1 MRDILE
7 RAAQSV
13 AARKKQQEEAR
24 AKLVQAPSSSGFKNA
39 VQDALQ
45 RKQEAQARAEALR
58 QLVGQSTRKPAAQ
71 TVSPMERRMA
81 AAIERE
87 GSLPDGT
94 RWLNQGDKAVIVRD
108 FAHKP
113 IAGVESAPRA
123 NAGMNA
129 ERDYRAAVAR
139 ANEAFVAPVDKYGT
153 TYGSMH
159 DTYMKGKDAVERG
172 ETDPEYAA
180 YHARMGEMLAEGDR
194 IHEEAEALRPEWMQ
208 DETLRAA
215 YEGGAQTT
223 TGGWDKRNYY
233 DEIPGMTQ
241 QIFDDYNKA
250 SAQRDQLAA
259 QIQQLEAA
267 GMGNTPNLAKMRE
280 QLAGMDEQLT
290 QMGYTKLDWGED
302 FLSVL
307 ENGRQNGWN
316 NADSELLQTVLNPD
330 AAIQRA
336 AETHAGTGQIPIS
349 KEADRASWMNEK
361 ERNRFLY
368 LWQTKGE
375 EAATEYFNSLEHTLT
390 QRKATGLQQRAYD
403 TANSSAL
410 GAVGMTALD
419 ILATPV
425 KGLGTL
431 STGINAL
438 LGKKSDPYGDAFLLN
453 HMGSGAVAGAKDLA
467 VSPFLGEG
475 GKETLA
481 SKIAGIGFDALQSG
495 ANSLGNAVV
504 YGPLGLVGM
513 GLASSGDTTVDSLIR
528 SGGKSGISALN
539 GIITGAGEIL
549 TEAIPMDMIGNM
561 LAGKTKGIGSVLLHS
576 LTDAPGEMLSTIIG
590 EVSDRSVMG
599 AYSGYQQAINSGV
612 SPETAT
618 KEFWNEVAYSGLLG
632 WLSAA
637 GSGVTAQTIGK
648 ITQPRQ
654 QEAPSRLQQ
663 GIDRF
668 RARQDAPVAAQNGQQ
683 PPSAQTGEETGGSA
697 ADRLK
702 TAAQAV
708 AEGEQKAAEE
718 AKPVQFAQSAE
729 GADSTSGKR
738 FAQPMAAQTV
748 DGDSVQVLG
757 IEQDTDGKPYL
768 RIVDENGERTEPIEA
783 VAFEDDTVQD
793 LLTADGVRG
802 LGGEA
807 LTKYLADYDGSVP
820 VEAYAEAYGY
830 VYRRGAANATFADA
844 TGNVTRE
851 ILPESAQIDAY
862 TAGLSKYHLAAGA
875 NPAAQQTTQPA
886 AQQNA
891 QPAVKGGVVRSFTEA
906 GWRSMSRE
914 QRRAATMQIE
924 LMDAMGRRFGRQ
936 IKVVD
941 SLQTP
946 DGQSIN
952 GRYNMQTGEIEISLK
967 ADAGAYSY
975 VAMHELTH
983 AIKNEKGKAWATFS
997 GAVTDA
1003 LMEQGQDVDALI
1015 QYQMD
1020 KFGYDAETAMEEV
1033 VCNTAPAMLQNKEVL
1048 LDLYRKDRTL
1058 FERVR
1063 DWVKQMIADIQ
1074 QAGKTL
1080 AERSQSWAQMD
1091 ALAEYRDTAK
1101 QLLSMMDEIF
1111 QADGESVAEAPVG
1124 WTEGMIEQ
1132 EIVEGMTPSVMEAPV
1147 DAEGNAVRY
1156 SVSTYEQEMP
1166 KPMGV
1171 ARAKFLGFDT
1181 RSKKDGGS
1189 IARLGRNGKR
1199 TLMASGRDVT
1209 EHLIRSTMER
1219 KEIKEGMTQKQK
1231 DAVHDKINKT
1241 VKKVLGYMDDVSKW
1255 FKKNV
1260 GRYEYVNLAE
1270 VNDADIIIDRK
1281 TGQILFSCQVPNG
1294 EYKVNFD
1301 FTTVCRQ
1308 REAVQRFVDE
1318 LSREKGK
1325 HGSKLEDI
1333 SLTKDNIFKLNTMLK
1348 NAGYETACLGCFVE
1362 AKRYRIMSQ
1371 ANTIIEEWNAA
1382 VRALNPNAEYF
1393 GFASEDYNPSK
1404 DEIIKLDESMSKYT
1418 NKGSGAKT
1426 PTQRAQTLI
1435 KKVPEMQKLLRPSD
1449 IISREGRRAI
1459 REFNPQLES
1468 FLLSR
1473 FGNAGA
1479 KPAVG
1484 FMPYNSEI
1492 AALPETKKVDGKTYS
1507 YAEYLANMGGGRT
1520 NSFSDFVIT
1529 HALDYLQRTIDM
1541 AARGF
1546 TGQCYTKVLGRAM
1559 LYGMTGEKVNMSVM
1573 FDIDPDLHWSNAGL
1587 DADGNYIVADKA
1599 RADRM
1604 EAEGK
1609 ERTFTQSIPF
1619 AEAVA
1624 IEHDPRYAENC
1635 GIIGVGYSYNHIKK
1649 MIDDGDIPYIIPYH
1663 RSRMPDSVAKA
1674 NHTAHAT
1681 NYEAVQNT
1689 TKIVGYARVRNM
1701 GESNGV
1707 PSYATWPEG
1716 KKDSRKVKGMTFD
1729 FAEAMKR
1736 TGSATAAM
1744 QEWLKWMSDNQLTP
1758 VTESGEA
1765 GHGKFQLY
1773 ETLEKTKS
1781 PEKTADAYIRYCF
1794 EQGMAPVFFEFA
1806 GMDGYYKTLFDFSV
1820 KNLVTGETSL
1830 QKPMSFDF
1838 MDEMPV
1844 EEFIGEMEREMGEYR
1859 DYMKSRYGEGS
1870 DWAKIKQQ
1878 AYEEMQPQDGDDVWA
1893 NSMSDYDAD
1902 ANAAEVALGG
1912 VMQMTGSHM
1921 ITSAEADTV
1930 ARRAIAAV
1938 GSTVDMSELAEDI
1951 WDAFAIAGRM
1961 GSADL
1966 YAEMMPIAKRVLD
1979 NSARRD
1985 KAHASE
1991 TAELRKML
1999 KSVTVALTPAQK
2011 AMAAEISG
2019 SYVAYKR
2026 AARGLSMSL
2035 TRGTSLDT
2043 LYSRLTAYDAD
2054 AYPAGATDQQ
2064 KLEALLSASDSVQ
2077 TVYLTGMQ
2085 ENESIRWMADKMINS
2100 YYSLESV
2107 QRDVRPIVPEDVRKG
2122 TEAPTDFAMMLRMY
2136 RNAIGAYEKTSHAL
2150 FDEALHNVMERYGR
2164 KVSTGEPYDIAKET
2178 ATDEGKA
2185 LYRRVLSEQRKTWRL
2200 RMEEGQQRM
2209 TAVEQIKR
2217 QTADLVKRLEDPTDK
2232 KHVQDHLRRAV
2243 SAFLSGLDLG
2253 GKTKVARNLS
2263 ERIAVLATVMQN
2275 EARDSDS
2282 DIEYVFDPGMIEELQ
2297 ELARQI
2303 EELPSMAD
2311 MTIEQLQVLRMAVAH
2326 VHHVVVN
2333 ADMMLDETGKH
2344 RVSQLA
2350 AQTVADLA
2358 DRKDVKYRTGLN
2370 KKIHDMLSIG
2380 QLDSFHFFDL
2390 LGESGKKLFAGLR
2403 NGLDRRITHE
2413 ADAIEYANAAM
2424 DQLPKE
2430 QRKALQQELAKG
2442 KHAKRTTFQ
2451 VSGGEVELTRGQIM
2465 NLYLTSKRKAAQL
2478 HLYGTKENRGRSG
2491 IRFGEDSKAR
2501 SVAISSEDVQ
2511 RITDTLTAEEKQLAD
2526 TLQRYL
2532 ATECAKWGNET
2543 SRRLFGYSKYAEPDY
2558 WPMRVDSETVRR
2570 KSTEESEKSHGDNL
2584 YAIAHMGFTHKLTP
2598 RSFNALYMD
2607 DVFSVFS
2614 KHVAQVAAYNAFAP
2628 ASLDIGRWYNVM
2640 DDGGGGVRRSLEVKF
2655 GSAAKEYIPRL
2666 LVDLNGSGDRSY
2678 NPGLTDKMFGYAKSG
2693 AVGRNLRVIIQQP
2706 TAIMR
2711 AGDMMGYQHITAGML
2726 DPRKPGDRTKLKEA
2740 VELAAKYSPIA
2751 KLKQMGFFETN
2762 IGSGLKTKMFD
2773 DRTAIDKVK
2782 DEGMWLAGKMDE
2794 MTFGMLWRACE
2805 SETRKLHP
2813 ELTEGSEEFYRT
2825 VGKRLSDVIDY
2836 TQVVDSPLHR
2846 SQLMRSSH
2854 FGAKLATNFLAEP
2867 TKTYNMLVSN
2877 LRNYVANRKDPVAKK
2892 KFVRTLGVFTMT
2904 SVVTAMA
2911 QSLIDAI
2918 RSDEDE
2924 EWWRKFLTAFAGD
2937 YSKLG
2942 DKPLEKVVNAARQ
2955 ALLEGNVGGTM
2966 NVGNMIPYVKDV
2978 LSLMQGW
2985 DLKRTDMQSVEK
2997 LIQTGEQVYKLALG
3011 ENTTSGWGWAKS
3023 IASSVDAVTGL
3034 GIGNALRDGYAV
3046 TNLLFESF
3054 GAESPVNMKTEDATS
3069 TMAYDNLYKALT
3081 SGNEAD
3087 WRRLMSKMLAK
3098 GKSEKDIHSAM
3109 AERLAEDE
3117 RIVAAYGHKA
3127 TGNSREV
3134 DRIRREMIAELP
3146 GWMGEKR
3153 RTEIVDKA
3161 INSRAPKTTTTKPD
3175 GDLNSKLYTTTDI
3188 GVVLVGWAK
3197 GTHTKEDYDLIIS
3210 ELVGDSTAANP
3221 EKTVL
3226 TNAKSQAKA
3235 VYKAATAADRKRLGE
3250 IIKELFGLTDK
3261 DLEKWLDK

>member
-1 MRDILE
+1 MKDILE
-7 RAAQSV
+7 RAAQNV

-24 AKLVQAPSSSGFKNA
+24 AKLAQAPSSSGFKNA
-39 VQDALQ
+39 VQEALQ

-58 QLVGQSTRKPAAQ
+58 HLIGQKSQAAPSKPANLLG
-71 TVSPMERRMA
+71 RRMA

-87 GSLPDGT
+87 GRLPEGT
-94 RWLNQGDKAVIVRD
+94 RWLNQGDKAVVVRD

-113 IAGVESAPRA
+113 LAGVESAPRA

-129 ERDYRAAVAR
+129 EKDYLEAVGR
-139 ANEAFVAPVDKYGT
+139 ANEAFVAPVDRYGT

-159 DTYMKGKDAVERG
+159 DAYTKGKNAVERG

-194 IHEEAEALRPEWMQ
+194 LHEEAEALRPEWMQ

-215 YEGGAQTT
+215 YEGGAQATA
-223 TGGWDKRNYY
+223 GGWDKRNYY
-233 DEIPGMTQ
+233 DENPGMQ
-241 QIFDDYNKA
+241 RKLFDDYDKA
-250 SAQRDQLAA
+250 SAQREQLAA
-259 QIQQLEAA
+259 QIRQLEAA
-267 GMGNTPNLAKMRE
+267 GMGNTPNLSKMRE

-290 QMGYTKLDWGED
+290 QMEYTKMDWGED

-336 AETHAGTGQIPIS
+336 AETHAGTGQIPIP
-349 KEADRASWMNEK
+349 KEADRASWMNDR

-375 EAATEYFNSLEHTLT
+375 EAAAEYFDSLEYTLT

-403 TANSSAL
+403 TANSGAL

-438 LGKKSDPYGDAFLLN
+438 LGKKTDPYGDAFLAN

-495 ANSLGNAVV
+495 ANSLGNAAV
-504 YGPLGLVGM
+504 YGPLALVSM

-528 SGGKSGISALN
+528 SGGQSGMSALN

-549 TEAIPMDMIGNM
+549 TEAIPMEQIGDM

-576 LTDAPGEMLSTIIG
+576 LTEAPGEMLSTMIG

-599 AYSGYQQAINSGV
+599 AYSGYQQAINAGV

-618 KEFWNEVAYSGLLG
+618 REFWNEVAYSGLLG

-648 ITQPRQ
+648 LSQPRQ
-654 QEAPSRLQQ
+654 QEAPSQLQQ

-668 RARQDAPVAAQNGQQ
+668 RARQNAPVAAQNGQQ
-683 PPSAQTGEETGGSA
+683 TTSARAGEETVGSA
-697 ADRLK
+697 ADRLEA
-702 TAAQAV
+702 AAQAV
-708 AEGEQKAAEE
+708 AEAEQKAAEE
-718 AKPVQFAQSAE
+718 AKPVQFAKPAEAAE
-729 GADSTSGKR
+729 GSSQSGST

-748 DGDSVQVLG
+748 DGENVQVLA
-757 IEQDTDGKPYL
+757 IEQTADGKPYL
-768 RIVDENGERTEPIEA
+768 RVADESGAERNEPIEA
-783 VAFEDDTVQD
+783 VAFADEDVQD
-793 LLTADGVRG
+793 LLSADGVRG
-802 LGGEA
+802 LDGKA
-807 LTKYLADYDGSVP
+807 LTGYLAAYDRSVP
-820 VEAYAEAYGY
+820 AEAYAEAYGY
-830 VYRRGAANATFADA
+830 VYRRGAANTPFDA
-844 TGNVTRE
+844 AINDTVKQFLSSE
-851 ILPESAQIDAY
+851 AQVAAY
-862 TAGLSKYHLAAGA
+862 TAGLEQYRQREGIAESEQPVAAEA
-875 NPAAQQTTQPA
+875 AVEQPVVQNPFERPVKAREELYAIPA
-886 AQQNA
+886 EFAE
-891 QPAVKGGVVRSFTEA
+891 PVKQRGGVVRSFTEA

-941 SLQTP
+941 SIQTP
-946 DGQSIN
+946 DGQNIN

-983 AIKNEKGKAWATFS
+983 AIKNEKGNSWATFS

-1020 KFGYDAETAMEEV
+1020 RFGYNAETALEEV

-1048 LDLYRKDRTL
+1048 LDLYHKDRTL

-1063 DWVKQMIADIQ
+1063 DWVRQMIADIQ
-1074 QAGKTL
+1074 EAGKTL
-1080 AERSQSWAQMD
+1080 AARSQSWAQMD

-1111 QADGESVAEAPVG
+1111 RADGESVA
-1124 WTEGMIEQ
+1124 
-1132 EIVEGMTPSVMEAPV
+1132 
-1147 DAEGNAVRY
+1147 
-1156 SVSTYEQEMP
+1156 
-1166 KPMGV
+1166 
-1171 ARAKFLGFDT
+1171 
-1181 RSKKDGGS
+1181 
-1189 IARLGRNGKR
+1189 
-1199 TLMASGRDVT
+1199 
-1209 EHLIRSTMER
+1209 
-1219 KEIKEGMTQKQK
+1219 
-1231 DAVHDKINKT
+1231 
-1241 VKKVLGYMDDVSKW
+1241 
-1255 FKKNV
+1255 
-1260 GRYEYVNLAE
+1260 
-1270 VNDADIIIDRK
+1270 
-1281 TGQILFSCQVPNG
+1281 
-1294 EYKVNFD
+1294 
-1301 FTTVCRQ
+1301 
-1308 REAVQRFVDE
+1308 
-1318 LSREKGK
+1318 
-1325 HGSKLEDI
+1325 
-1333 SLTKDNIFKLNTMLK
+1333 
-1348 NAGYETACLGCFVE
+1348 
-1362 AKRYRIMSQ
+1362 
-1371 ANTIIEEWNAA
+1371 
-1382 VRALNPNAEYF
+1382 
-1393 GFASEDYNPSK
+1393 
-1404 DEIIKLDESMSKYT
+1404 
-1418 NKGSGAKT
+1418 
-1426 PTQRAQTLI
+1426 
-1435 KKVPEMQKLLRPSD
+1435 
-1449 IISREGRRAI
+1449 
-1459 REFNPQLES
+1459 
-1468 FLLSR
+1468 
-1473 FGNAGA
+1473 
-1479 KPAVG
+1479 
-1484 FMPYNSEI
+1484 
-1492 AALPETKKVDGKTYS
+1492 
-1507 YAEYLANMGGGRT
+1507 
-1520 NSFSDFVIT
+1520 
-1529 HALDYLQRTIDM
+1529 
-1541 AARGF
+1541 
-1546 TGQCYTKVLGRAM
+1546 
-1559 LYGMTGEKVNMSVM
+1559 
-1573 FDIDPDLHWSNAGL
+1573 
-1587 DADGNYIVADKA
+1587 
-1599 RADRM
+1599 
-1604 EAEGK
+1604 
-1609 ERTFTQSIPF
+1609 
-1619 AEAVA
+1619 
-1624 IEHDPRYAENC
+1624 
-1635 GIIGVGYSYNHIKK
+1635 
-1649 MIDDGDIPYIIPYH
+1649 
-1663 RSRMPDSVAKA
+1663 
-1674 NHTAHAT
+1674 
-1681 NYEAVQNT
+1681 
-1689 TKIVGYARVRNM
+1689 
-1701 GESNGV
+1701 
-1707 PSYATWPEG
+1707 
-1716 KKDSRKVKGMTFD
+1716 
-1729 FAEAMKR
+1729 
-1736 TGSATAAM
+1736 
-1744 QEWLKWMSDNQLTP
+1744 
-1758 VTESGEA
+1758 
-1765 GHGKFQLY
+1765 
-1773 ETLEKTKS
+1773 
-1781 PEKTADAYIRYCF
+1781 
-1794 EQGMAPVFFEFA
+1794 
-1806 GMDGYYKTLFDFSV
+1806 
-1820 KNLVTGETSL
+1820 
-1830 QKPMSFDF
+1830 
-1838 MDEMPV
+1838 
-1844 EEFIGEMEREMGEYR
+1844 
-1859 DYMKSRYGEGS
+1859 
-1870 DWAKIKQQ
+1870 
-1878 AYEEMQPQDGDDVWA
+1878 EMQPQDGDDVWSK
-1893 NSMSDYDAD
+1893 SMSDYDAN

-1912 VMQMTGSHM
+1912 MMEMTNSHV

-1930 ARRAIAAV
+1930 ARRAIASV
-1938 GSTVDMSELAEDI
+1938 GSTVDMSELAQDI
-1951 WDAFAIAGRM
+1951 WDAFAVAGRM
-1961 GSADL
+1961 GGADL

-1979 NSARRD
+1979 NSARKD
-1985 KAHASE
+1985 KAHDAE
-1991 TAELRKML
+1991 TAELRDML
-1999 KSVTVALTPAQK
+1999 KSVTIALTPAQK
-2011 AMAAEISG
+2011 EMAAEISG

-2026 AARGLSMSL
+2026 AARGLRMSL

-2043 LYSRLTAYDAD
+2043 LYRRLTAYDAA

-2107 QRDVRPIVPEDVRKG
+2107 QRDVKPFVPEELRKG
-2122 TEAPTDFAMMLRMY
+2122 TEAPTDFAMMLRRY

-2164 KVSTGEPYDIAKET
+2164 KVTAGEPYDIAKET

-2185 LYRRVLSEQRKTWRL
+2185 LYRRVLSEQRFAWRQ
-2200 RMEEGQQRM
+2200 RMEEGQRRM

-2217 QTADLVKRLEDPTDK
+2217 QTADLVKRLEDPSDK

-2263 ERIAVLATVMQN
+2263 ERIAVLATAMQN

-2311 MTIEQLQVLRMAVAH
+2311 MTVEQLQVLRNAVAH
-2326 VHHVVVN
+2326 VHHVVTN
-2333 ADMMLDETGKH
+2333 ADMMLDETGKF

-2350 AQTVADLA
+2350 AQTVEDLA
-2358 DRKDVKYRTGLN
+2358 GRKDVKYRTGLN

-2403 NGLDRRITHE
+2403 KGLDRRITHE

-2424 DQLPKE
+2424 DKLPKE

-2442 KHAKRTTFQ
+2442 KHAQRTTFQ

-2511 RITDTLTAEEKQLAD
+2511 QITDTLTEEEKQLAD

-2543 SRRLFGYSKYAEPDY
+2543 SRRLFGYSKYEEADY

-2607 DVFSVFS
+2607 DVFTVFS

-2628 ASLDIGRWYNVM
+2628 ASLDIGRWYNAM

-2711 AGDMMGYQHITAGML
+2711 AGDMMGYQHIVSGML
-2726 DPRKPGDRTKLKEA
+2726 DPRNPGDRTKLKEA

-2773 DRTAIDKVK
+2773 DRTAIDRVK

-2846 SQLMRSSH
+2846 SQLMRSNH
-2854 FGAKLATNFLAEP
+2854 FGARLATNFLAEP

-2877 LRNYVANRKDPVAKK
+2877 MRNYVANRKDPVAKK
-2892 KFVRTLGVFTMT
+2892 KFVRTLGVFAVTT
-2904 SVVTAMA
+2904 VVNAMA

-2924 EWWRKFLTAFAGD
+2924 EWWRKFLTAFVGD
-2937 YSKLG
+2937 YSDLG

-2955 ALLEGNVGGTM
+2955 ALLEGNVGGGL

-2978 LSLMQGW
+2978 LSLLQGW

-3023 IASSVDAVTGL
+3023 LASSVDAVTGL

-3054 GAESPVNMKTEDATS
+3054 GAESPIRMKTEDATS

-3109 AERLAEDE
+3109 ADRLAEDE
-3117 RIVAAYGHKA
+3117 RIVEAYGYKA
-3127 TGNSREV
+3127 NGNSREV
-3134 DRIRREMIAELP
+3134 DRIRREMVAELP

-3153 RTEIVDKA
+3153 RMEIVDKA
-3161 INSRAPKTTTTKPD
+3161 INSHAPKTTTTKTD
-3175 GDLNSKLYTTTDI
+3175 GDLNSKLYTTNDI
-3188 GVVLVGWAK
+3188 GVVLAGWAK

-3221 EKTVL
+3221 EKTVQ

-3235 VYKAATAADRKRLGE
+3235 VYKAATAAERKRLGE

-3261 DLEKWLDK
+3261 DLQNWLGK

>member
-1 MRDILE
+1 
-7 RAAQSV
+7 
-13 AARKKQQEEAR
+13 
-24 AKLVQAPSSSGFKNA
+24 
-39 VQDALQ
+39 
-45 RKQEAQARAEALR
+45 
-58 QLVGQSTRKPAAQ
+58 
-71 TVSPMERRMA
+71 
-81 AAIERE
+81 
-87 GSLPDGT
+87 
-94 RWLNQGDKAVIVRD
+94 
-108 FAHKP
+108 
-113 IAGVESAPRA
+113 
-123 NAGMNA
+123 
-129 ERDYRAAVAR
+129 
-139 ANEAFVAPVDKYGT
+139 
-153 TYGSMH
+153 
-159 DTYMKGKDAVERG
+159 
-172 ETDPEYAA
+172 
-180 YHARMGEMLAEGDR
+180 
-194 IHEEAEALRPEWMQ
+194 
-208 DETLRAA
+208 
-215 YEGGAQTT
+215 
-223 TGGWDKRNYY
+223 
-233 DEIPGMTQ
+233 
-241 QIFDDYNKA
+241 
-250 SAQRDQLAA
+250 
-259 QIQQLEAA
+259 
-267 GMGNTPNLAKMRE
+267 
-280 QLAGMDEQLT
+280 
-290 QMGYTKLDWGED
+290 
-302 FLSVL
+302 
-307 ENGRQNGWN
+307 
-316 NADSELLQTVLNPD
+316 
-330 AAIQRA
+330 
-336 AETHAGTGQIPIS
+336 
-349 KEADRASWMNEK
+349 
-361 ERNRFLY
+361 
-368 LWQTKGE
+368 
-375 EAATEYFNSLEHTLT
+375 
-390 QRKATGLQQRAYD
+390 
-403 TANSSAL
+403 
-410 GAVGMTALD
+410 
-419 ILATPV
+419 
-425 KGLGTL
+425 
-431 STGINAL
+431 
-438 LGKKSDPYGDAFLLN
+438 
-453 HMGSGAVAGAKDLA
+453 
-467 VSPFLGEG
+467 
-475 GKETLA
+475 
-481 SKIAGIGFDALQSG
+481 
-495 ANSLGNAVV
+495 
-504 YGPLGLVGM
+504 
-513 GLASSGDTTVDSLIR
+513 
-528 SGGKSGISALN
+528 
-539 GIITGAGEIL
+539 
-549 TEAIPMDMIGNM
+549 
-561 LAGKTKGIGSVLLHS
+561 
-576 LTDAPGEMLSTIIG
+576 MLSTILS
-590 EVSDRSVMG
+590 EVSDRSIMG
-599 AYSGYQQAINSGV
+599 AYSNYEQAILAGV
-612 SPETAT
+612 SPEEAN
-618 KEFWNEVAYSGLLG
+618 KAFWNEVAYSGALG
-632 WLSAA
+632 WLS
-637 GSGVTAQTIGK
+637 GSGSAAVSQAIGK
-648 ITQPRQ
+648 LSQPRQ

-663 GIDRF
+663 GIDRV
-668 RARQDAPVAAQNGQQ
+668 RARQDAPVAAQNEQQ
-683 PPSAQTGEETGGSA
+683 TPSAQTGEETGSSA
-697 ADRLK
+697 ADQLK
-702 TAAQAV
+702 AAAQAV
-708 AEGEQKAAEE
+708 AAGEQKAAEE

-757 IEQDTDGKPYL
+757 IEQDSDGKPYL
-768 RIVDENGERTEPIEA
+768 RVADENGERTEPIDA
-783 VAFEDDTVQD
+783 VAFADDTVQD

-820 VEAYAEAYGY
+820 VDAYAKAYGY

-844 TGNVTRE
+844 TGNVTQE

-862 TAGLSKYHLAAGA
+862 TAGLAKYHLAAGA
-875 NPAAQQTTQPA
+875 NPAAQQTTQPV
-886 AQQNA
+886 AQQTA

-983 AIKNEKGKAWATFS
+983 AIKNEKGQSWATFS

-1063 DWVKQMIADIQ
+1063 DWVKQMISDIQ

-1111 QADGESVAEAPVG
+1111 RADGESVTEAP
-1124 WTEGMIEQ
+1124 I
-1132 EIVEGMTPSVMEAPV
+1132 
-1147 DAEGNAVRY
+1147 
-1156 SVSTYEQEMP
+1156 
-1166 KPMGV
+1166 
-1171 ARAKFLGFDT
+1171 
-1181 RSKKDGGS
+1181 
-1189 IARLGRNGKR
+1189 
-1199 TLMASGRDVT
+1199 
-1209 EHLIRSTMER
+1209 
-1219 KEIKEGMTQKQK
+1219 
-1231 DAVHDKINKT
+1231 
-1241 VKKVLGYMDDVSKW
+1241 
-1255 FKKNV
+1255 
-1260 GRYEYVNLAE
+1260 
-1270 VNDADIIIDRK
+1270 
-1281 TGQILFSCQVPNG
+1281 
-1294 EYKVNFD
+1294 
-1301 FTTVCRQ
+1301 
-1308 REAVQRFVDE
+1308 
-1318 LSREKGK
+1318 
-1325 HGSKLEDI
+1325 
-1333 SLTKDNIFKLNTMLK
+1333 
-1348 NAGYETACLGCFVE
+1348 
-1362 AKRYRIMSQ
+1362 
-1371 ANTIIEEWNAA
+1371 
-1382 VRALNPNAEYF
+1382 
-1393 GFASEDYNPSK
+1393 
-1404 DEIIKLDESMSKYT
+1404 
-1418 NKGSGAKT
+1418 
-1426 PTQRAQTLI
+1426 
-1435 KKVPEMQKLLRPSD
+1435 
-1449 IISREGRRAI
+1449 
-1459 REFNPQLES
+1459 
-1468 FLLSR
+1468 
-1473 FGNAGA
+1473 
-1479 KPAVG
+1479 
-1484 FMPYNSEI
+1484 
-1492 AALPETKKVDGKTYS
+1492 
-1507 YAEYLANMGGGRT
+1507 
-1520 NSFSDFVIT
+1520 
-1529 HALDYLQRTIDM
+1529 
-1541 AARGF
+1541 
-1546 TGQCYTKVLGRAM
+1546 
-1559 LYGMTGEKVNMSVM
+1559 
-1573 FDIDPDLHWSNAGL
+1573 
-1587 DADGNYIVADKA
+1587 
-1599 RADRM
+1599 
-1604 EAEGK
+1604 
-1609 ERTFTQSIPF
+1609 
-1619 AEAVA
+1619 
-1624 IEHDPRYAENC
+1624 
-1635 GIIGVGYSYNHIKK
+1635 
-1649 MIDDGDIPYIIPYH
+1649 
-1663 RSRMPDSVAKA
+1663 
-1674 NHTAHAT
+1674 
-1681 NYEAVQNT
+1681 
-1689 TKIVGYARVRNM
+1689 
-1701 GESNGV
+1701 
-1707 PSYATWPEG
+1707 
-1716 KKDSRKVKGMTFD
+1716 
-1729 FAEAMKR
+1729 
-1736 TGSATAAM
+1736 
-1744 QEWLKWMSDNQLTP
+1744 
-1758 VTESGEA
+1758 
-1765 GHGKFQLY
+1765 
-1773 ETLEKTKS
+1773 
-1781 PEKTADAYIRYCF
+1781 EKTAKLNGDR
-1794 EQGMAPVFFEFA
+1794 V
-1806 GMDGYYKTLFDFSV
+1806 
-1820 KNLVTGETSL
+1820 GEH
-1830 QKPMSFDF
+1830 KF
-1838 MDEMPV
+1838 
-1844 EEFIGEMEREMGEYR
+1844 
-1859 DYMKSRYGEGS
+1859 
-1870 DWAKIKQQ
+1870 
-1878 AYEEMQPQDGDDVWA
+1878 
-1893 NSMSDYDAD
+1893 SMSDYDAD

-1921 ITSAEADTV
+1921 ITSTEADTV

-1938 GSTVDMSELAEDI
+1938 GSTVDVSELAEDI
-1951 WDAFAIAGRM
+1951 WDAFAVAGRM
-1961 GSADL
+1961 SSADL

-1979 NSARRD
+1979 NSARKD
-1985 KAHASE
+1985 KAHATE

-2019 SYVAYKR
+2019 SYVAYKH

-2107 QRDVRPIVPEDVRKG
+2107 QRDVKPVVPEGMRKG
-2122 TEAPTDFAMMLRMY
+2122 AEAPTDFAMMLRRY
-2136 RNAIGAYEKTSHAL
+2136 RDAIGAYEQTSHAL
-2150 FDEALHNVMERYGR
+2150 FDETLRNVMERYGR

-2185 LYRRVLSEQRKTWRL
+2185 LYRRVLSEQRKAWRQ
-2200 RMEEGQQRM
+2200 RMEEGQKRM

-2253 GKTKVARNLS
+2253 GKTKVVRNLS
-2263 ERIAVLATVMQN
+2263 ERIAVLATAMQN

-2282 DIEYVFDPGMIEELQ
+2282 DIEYVFDPNMIEELQ

-2311 MTIEQLQVLRMAVAH
+2311 MTIEQLQVLRSAVAH
-2326 VHHVVVN
+2326 VHHVVTN
-2333 ADMMLDETGKH
+2333 ADMMLDETGKY

-2350 AQTVADLA
+2350 AQTVSDLA
-2358 DRKDVKYRTGLN
+2358 DRKDVKYRTGWN
-2370 KKIHDMLSIG
+2370 KKIHDMLNIG

-2403 NGLDRRITHE
+2403 KGLDRRITHE

-2442 KHAKRTTFQ
+2442 KHAKRTTFR
-2451 VSGGEVELTRGQIM
+2451 VMGGEVELTRGQIM

-2511 RITDTLTAEEKQLAD
+2511 QITDTLTAEEKQLAD

-2543 SRRLFGYSKYAEPDY
+2543 SRRLYGYSKYAEPDY

-2607 DVFSVFS
+2607 DVFTVFS

-2640 DDGGGGVRRSLEVKF
+2640 DEGGGGVRRSLEVKF

-2773 DRTAIDKVK
+2773 DRNAIDKVK

-2794 MTFGMLWRACE
+2794 LTFGMLWRACE

-2813 ELTEGSEEFYRT
+2813 ELTEGSEEFYKT

-2877 LRNYVANRKDPVAKK
+2877 LRAYVANRKDPVAKK
-2892 KFVRTLGVFTMT
+2892 KFVRTLGVFTVT

-2924 EWWRKFLTAFAGD
+2924 EWWRKFLTAFVGD
-2937 YSKLG
+2937 YSDLG

-2955 ALLEGNVGGTM
+2955 ALLEGNVGGTL

-2978 LSLMQGW
+2978 LSLLQGW

-3054 GAESPVNMKTEDATS
+3054 GAESPISMKTEDATS
-3069 TMAYDNLYKALT
+3069 TIAYDNLYKALT
-3081 SGNEAD
+3081 SGSEAD

-3153 RTEIVDKA
+3153 RMEIVDKA

-3175 GDLNSKLYTTTDI
+3175 GDLNSKLYTTNDI
-3188 GVVLVGWAK
+3188 GVVLAGWAK

-3221 EKTVL
+3221 EKTVM

-3261 DLEKWLDK
+3261 DLQKWLDK